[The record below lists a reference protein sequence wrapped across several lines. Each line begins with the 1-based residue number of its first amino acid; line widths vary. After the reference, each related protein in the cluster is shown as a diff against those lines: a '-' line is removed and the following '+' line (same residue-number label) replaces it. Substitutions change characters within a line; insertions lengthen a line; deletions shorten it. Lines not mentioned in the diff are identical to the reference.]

1 MKSNLYIAFEKTAV
15 ERIINNIPQMPD
27 HTFSKRFER
36 KMKKLIK
43 YGYREPAKHHKITPQ
58 RLFVCITA
66 ALIAAVIMIF
76 SVGAVRNY
84 FRNFLMKK
92 FETHTDVQTIENNNT
107 PLDFVDIYEI
117 TTDMSDYELILCS
130 EDSSDR
136 TYIYQNNYCGI
147 HFTQSIKEYYDIA
160 VNTEGYEMEEISIN
174 GYDGFYMD
182 MYNHYGK
189 SVTWDN
195 GDYILSIFATYDSE
209 YDFSKD
215 ELIALAESVQKVE

>member
-1 MKSNLYIAFEKTAV
+1 MKSNLYIAFERTAV

-36 KMKKLIK
+36 KMKKLIRQ
-43 YGYREPAKHHKITPQ
+43 GYREPAKHHKITPK

-107 PLDFVDIYEI
+107 PLDFTDKYEI
-117 TTDMSDYELILCS
+117 TADMSDYELLDLS
-130 EDSSDR
+130 ETIFDR
-136 TYIYQNNYCGI
+136 TYLYRNEHYKII
-147 HFTQSIKEYYDIA
+147 FTQSIKEYYDVAI
-160 VNTEGYEMEEISIN
+160 NTEGYEMEGISIN
-174 GYDGFYMD
+174 GYDGFYLD

-195 GDYILSIFATYDSE
+195 GDYILSIFATYDDK

-215 ELIALAESVQKVE
+215 ELITLAESVQKVE